1 VAKITAWRITH
12 RRWAETA
19 FSGEGAR
26 LAGGRFN
33 SVGVPVVYTSAT
45 RSLAMLEILVQV
57 DDRDRLNDHV
67 IIPAT
72 FDGGL
77 VEIADA
83 RDLPAGWDN
92 VPDTEVATAFG
103 DAWQRGRRS
112 VVLRVPSV
120 IVPGEH
126 NYLINPE
133 HPEAA
138 GVAMGTPEVLRFDP
152 RLGRT

>member
-1 VAKITAWRITH
+1 VADLTVWRITH
-12 RRWAETA
+12 RRWAASA

-57 DDRDRLNDHV
+57 DRRARLDDHV
-67 IIPAT
+67 AIPAT
-72 FDGGL
+72 FDGRFCE
-77 VEIADA
+77 VAEAD
-83 RDLPAGWDN
+83 DLPEGWDN
-92 VPDTEVATAFG
+92 VPDTEVAAAFG
-103 DAWQRGRRS
+103 DAWQRSRRS
-112 VVLRVPSV
+112 LVLRVPGV

-133 HPEAA
+133 HPDFASLRIGAA
-138 GVAMGTPEVLRFDP
+138 APAWFDP
-152 RLGRT
+152 RLAT

>member
-1 VAKITAWRITH
+1 VADLTVWRITH
-12 RRWAETA
+12 RRWADSA

-57 DDRDRLNDHV
+57 DQRSRLDDHV
-67 IIPAT
+67 AIAAT
-72 FDGGL
+72 FDDGH
-77 VEIADA
+77 VEVADA
-83 RDLPAGWDN
+83 GDLPEGWDN

-112 VVLRVPSV
+112 LVLRVPSV

-126 NYLINPE
+126 NYLLNPE
-133 HPEAA
+133 HADFA
-138 GVAMGTPEVLRFDP
+138 GVTIGAPAPVRFDP
-152 RLGRT
+152 RLAI

>member
-1 VAKITAWRITH
+1 MADLTVWRITH
-12 RRWAETA
+12 RRWATSA

-45 RSLAMLEILVQV
+45 RALAMLEILVQV
-57 DDRDRLNDHV
+57 DQRSRLDDHV
-67 IIPAT
+67 SIPAT
-72 FDGGL
+72 FSDRL

-83 RDLPAGWDN
+83 VDLPDGWDN
-92 VPDTEVATAFG
+92 VPDTEAATAFG

-126 NYLINPE
+126 NYLLNPE
-133 HPEAA
+133 HPGFA
-138 GVAMGTPEVLRFDP
+138 GVTIGAPAPARFDP
-152 RLGRT
+152 RLPA